1 MHHLIA
7 HTIPNVLKKYHTV
20 GYFTEDAL
28 ESIHAFLVNK
38 LCQKYIQIGGYRKVT
53 QVLRSLQFQKQ
64 DLHLTKSKAVKEE
77 KKRSTRTSRT
87 KQGMG
92 KAEKE
97 PVNSKVTT
105 MLEKIIT
112 EHTIQ
117 NIEEY
122 MQVGGGN
129 LTVCEICSKS
139 LQKDIFVPEK
149 LIDFHHLCVHVESEN
164 KFHKN

>member
-1 MHHLIA
+1 
-7 HTIPNVLKKYHTV
+7 
-20 GYFTEDAL
+20 
-28 ESIHAFLVNK
+28 
-38 LCQKYIQIGGYRKVT
+38 
-53 QVLRSLQFQKQ
+53 
-64 DLHLTKSKAVKEE
+64 
-77 KKRSTRTSRT
+77 
-87 KQGMG
+87 MG

-112 EHTIQ
+112 KHTIQ